1 MNFIFRGPEARESLF
16 IHGSAMSSS
25 FRWQAGC
32 GGVSASFPGM
42 LFAGLAPLHRVQEAL
57 FKGGEFWIGF
67 TNCIVG
73 ALLRVI
79 DELISFVEAHLDL
92 TFRAT

>member
-1 MNFIFRGPEARESLF
+1 
-16 IHGSAMSSS
+16 
-25 FRWQAGC
+25 
-32 GGVSASFPGM
+32 M

-92 TFRAT
+92 TFPAI

>member
-1 MNFIFRGPEARESLF
+1 
-16 IHGSAMSSS
+16 
-25 FRWQAGC
+25 
-32 GGVSASFPGM
+32 M

-57 FKGGEFWIGF
+57 FKGSEFWIGF

-73 ALLRVI
+73 ALLRII

>member
-1 MNFIFRGPEARESLF
+1 MVPLEAAVF
-16 IHGSAMSSS
+16 
-25 FRWQAGC
+25 AGRR